1 MSEPKGSLYLVNFK
15 KILQGPFVWIAA
27 ALIVL
32 FIGSS
37 MIGASQ
43 FKKVDT
49 SVGMS
54 LIQQGKAESVNVLQ
68 QVQRADVVLITADP
82 TYGKQIQFYWT
93 LERGKAVTDAI
104 AAAYIKKGYNDDVQG
119 TPWYLSILGTLLPF
133 IFIGAIFW
141 FMTAGAQGGGRGVMN
156 FGKSRAKLVSKLRR
170 TIDLTHESL
179 RLGCLLS
186 PASTEFGAAADAVAI
201 AVQTD
206 ATKLRQEIFNKI
218 ILPMEAEMDGLPY
231 GNPVVLCSDGYWS
244 DLIEAKSIRDTYL
257 NYQAAAELR
266 GAVVEE
272 FVFGGVTWRRYRGT
286 GAVKIPANE
295 ARAVPTGVPD
305 TFWQLFAPNDTVESV
320 GAGALGQPYYMGS
333 SELKDSQ
340 GVKGWEVS
348 IASHPRVLCG
358 RPKLIR
364 LIVKTV

>member
-1 MSEPKGSLYLVNFK
+1 MDNYRDYFTREELVRA
-15 KILQGPFVWIAA
+15 LAA
-27 ALIVL
+27 APYTP
-32 FIGSS
+32 
-37 MIGASQ
+37 GALGAMGIFETVPLSGTT
-43 FKKVDT
+43 FAVEVETKDSGRILT
-49 SVGMS
+49 GYPRGAPR
-54 LIQQGKAESVNVLQ
+54 QQTTLDK
-68 QVQRADVVLITADP
+68 RVVHTFGVST
-82 TYGKQIQFYWT
+82 TYGDQGNIMADEV
-93 LERGKAVTDAI
+93 LNGRGAGV
-104 AAAYIKKGYNDDVQG
+104 
-119 TPWYLSILGTLLPF
+119 
-133 IFIGAIFW
+133 
-141 FMTAGAQGGGRGVMN
+141 AGARALIEN
-156 FGKSRAKLVSKLRR
+156 RRAKLVSKLRR

-186 PASTEFGAAADAVAI
+186 PASTEFGTAADAVAI

-231 GNPVVLCSDGYWS
+231 GSPVVLCSDGYWS

-348 IASHPRVLCG
+348 IASHARVLCG
-358 RPKLIR
+358 RPRLIR
-364 LIVKTV
+364 PIVKTV

>member
-1 MSEPKGSLYLVNFK
+1 MDNYRDYFTREELVRA
-15 KILQGPFVWIAA
+15 LAA
-27 ALIVL
+27 A
-32 FIGSS
+32 
-37 MIGASQ
+37 
-43 FKKVDT
+43 
-49 SVGMS
+49 
-54 LIQQGKAESVNVLQ
+54 
-68 QVQRADVVLITADP
+68 P
-82 TYGKQIQFYWT
+82 Y
-93 LERGKAVTDAI
+93 
-104 AAAYIKKGYNDDVQG
+104 
-119 TPWYLSILGTLLPF
+119 TPGTLGALG
-133 IFIGAIFW
+133 IFETVPLSGTTFAVEVETKDSGRILTGYPRGAPRQQTTLDKRKVHTFGVSTAYGDQGNV
-141 FMTAGAQGGGRGVMN
+141 MADEVLNGRGAGVAGARALIEN
-156 FGKSRAKLVSKLRR
+156 RRAKLVAKLRR

-179 RLGCLLS
+179 RMGCLLS
-186 PASTEFGAAADAVAI
+186 PATTEFGAAADAATI

-286 GAVKIPANE
+286 GSVKIPTNE

-320 GAGALGQPYYMGS
+320 GNGALGQPYYMGS

-348 IASHPRVLCG
+348 IASHARVLCG
-358 RPKLIR
+358 RPKLIIP
-364 LIVKTV
+364 IVKS